1 MSTTT
6 TSKRRPSRWACAAAI
21 AAVAVLGACGGS
33 GSDVEGTY
41 TNDEEGTIELLSDG
55 TGTLTQSGDPADFT
69 YEVDGDT
76 LELSIDGEVKAEAT
90 VEDGSL
96 TFRAGDFSG
105 DDPVT
110 FDKE

>member
-1 MSTTT
+1 MSTSSTG
-6 TSKRRPSRWACAAAI
+6 RRRAGL
-21 AAVAVLGACGGS
+21 AVAALLLAAPLAACGGS

-41 TNDEEGTIELLSDG
+41 TDEEEGTIELKADG
-55 TGTLTQSGDPADFT
+55 EGTIEQSGDVAEFT

-76 LELSIDGEVKAEAT
+76 LKMSIDGEVRAEAT
-90 VEDGSL
+90 VEGGTL